1 MVSPAENN
9 YVSSISEL
17 INFANQYTQQH
28 SRFSKNEVAIAVQ
41 NHFALSKSRSVYHNN
56 YFSIRFSTAS
66 GLSFSNTVLGLST
79 LQRYDHAPFIVC
91 IVRPNDIQLLLAN
104 STFLRKVSHSSQ
116 QLRIDNIRGSFLG
129 HDILREYEGIENIP
143 ENFEKL
149 FLIHKEF
156 TWEDNL
162 LRLVEATNNIA
173 PTGRRYTPTE
183 QEVNNILASADIA
196 HTLLRNSD
204 YLSLGESLSQ
214 TVEVNKA
221 AILEAGKIDDHK
233 SRGDQIEE
241 IVTNSTALHGA
252 EDFSYTLDI
261 GSRVLVDIKTKVL
274 TLNSSPKGYNI
285 DKLLENLGVG
295 KTIFCFFFIGLN
307 LEDEMLSTRLISV
320 LDDSILGA
328 TRIQFHWAGRNSR
341 GVTQLTGNFSN
352 IFSSNYV
359 ETIDT
364 TRAKDFLGNLIQ
376 L

>member
-1 MVSPAENN
+1 MAIPAESK

-17 INFANQYTQQH
+17 IDFLNQYIQQH
-28 SRFSKNEVAIAVQ
+28 SHCSKNAVAIAVK
-41 NHFALSKSRSVYHNN
+41 NHFVLSKCRSVYYNN
-56 YFSIRFSTAS
+56 CFSIRFSTAS
-66 GLSFSNTVLGLST
+66 GSSFSNTVLGLST

-91 IVRPNDIQLLLAN
+91 IVRPDNIQLLLAN

-129 HDILREYEGIENIP
+129 HDILQEYEGIENTP

-173 PTGRRYTPTE
+173 PTGRRYTPTD
-183 QEVNNILASADIA
+183 QEVHNILESVDIA
-196 HTLLRNSD
+196 HALLLNSD
-204 YLSLGESLSQ
+204 YLSLGKSLGQ
-214 TVEVNKA
+214 IVELNKV

-233 SRGDQIEE
+233 SRGDRIEE

-261 GSRVLVDIKTKVL
+261 GSRVLVDIKTKIL

-285 DKLLENLGVG
+285 DKLLKNLGVG

-307 LEDEMLSTRLISV
+307 LEDEILSTRLISI
-320 LDDSILGA
+320 LDDSILDA

-341 GVTQLTGNFSN
+341 GVTQLTGDFSS
-352 IFSSNYV
+352 IFSLDYV
-359 ETIDT
+359 ETINIE
-364 TRAKDFLGNLIQ
+364 RAKEFLGNLIQ